1 MLETL
6 PVQQE
11 FWKSIA
17 RLAMHQAFQKYKALE
32 VSIRLAPRAVIV
44 NTCRIGCCIYA
55 CYRGH
60 FGLRVKHFAV
70 LLRVEQRSS
79 GLRPPALHS
88 SLCAAISTMPKR
100 RWSLTLDQAKSRI
113 TDLKRALAKMTT
125 LLLAEKKKV
134 TALRRTLAKV
144 TTEKKRAVEAME
156 RFERRL
162 KKIVE
167 SYKPE
172 PRSNAM
178 RTEPPTM

>member
-1 MLETL
+1 
-6 PVQQE
+6 
-11 FWKSIA
+11 
-17 RLAMHQAFQKYKALE
+17 
-32 VSIRLAPRAVIV
+32 
-44 NTCRIGCCIYA
+44 
-55 CYRGH
+55 
-60 FGLRVKHFAV
+60 
-70 LLRVEQRSS
+70 
-79 GLRPPALHS
+79 
-88 SLCAAISTMPKR
+88 MPKR

>member
-1 MLETL
+1 M
-6 PVQQE
+6 QQE

-17 RLAMHQAFQKYKALE
+17 RLAMHQAFQKYKAPE

-88 SLCAAISTMPKR
+88 SLCAAISTMPRR
-100 RWSLTLDQAKSRI
+100 RWSLTLDQAKSQM
-113 TDLKRALAKMTT
+113 TDLRRALAKMTT
-125 LLLAEKKKV
+125 QMLAEKKKV

-144 TTEKKRAVEAME
+144 TIEKNREKRRAVEALV

-172 PRSNAM
+172 PRSNAVK
-178 RTEPPTM
+178 TESPTM

>member
-1 MLETL
+1 M
-6 PVQQE
+6 QQE

-17 RLAMHQAFQKYKALE
+17 RLAMHQAFQKYKAPE

-88 SLCAAISTMPKR
+88 SLCAAISTMAP
-100 RWSLTLDQAKSRI
+100 SLTLDLSKSQM
-113 TDLKRALAKMTT
+113 TDLRRALAKMTT
-125 LLLAEKKKV
+125 QMLAEKKKV

-144 TTEKKRAVEAME
+144 TTEKKREKKRAVEALV

-172 PRSNAM
+172 PRSNAVK
-178 RTEPPTM
+178 TESPTM